1 MDIVGPLI
9 QWFHLLIHNSGSFV
23 SPVGQK
29 PFPAMTSPAPP
40 VPKCLISHWIARLG
54 IPIDLSSDRGA
65 QFTSQL
71 WTSNDHYRLPPAI
84 QWPSRKVP
92 QTSEGS
98 LTSSLALIGQ
108 LNYLA
113 WVLLGIC
120 TAPKDD
126 LGCSSAEWSM
136 RGRGGGGHLSQCL
149 VIYFVGHNLGPEHR
163 SQPQQLQDE
172 VRMQAPMPT
181 SIYHPPSHNLK
192 QSQFLFVRRDA
203 HRTPF

>member
-1 MDIVGPLI
+1 MKACIPCRSSKIHIHIKAPLLQFGIHHRSLDHIHVDIVGPLI

-40 VPKCLISHWIARLG
+40 VPKRLVSHWIARLG

-71 WTSNDHYRLPPAI
+71 WTSNDHYRLPPTI

-98 LTSSLALIGQ
+98 LTGSLALIGQ
-108 LNYLA
+108 LNYLGYF
-113 WVLLGIC
+113 WEFVQ
-120 TAPKDD
+120 
-126 LGCSSAEWSM
+126 
-136 RGRGGGGHLSQCL
+136 HL
-149 VIYFVGHNLGPEHR
+149 
-163 SQPQQLQDE
+163 
-172 VRMQAPMPT
+172 RMT
-181 SIYHPPSHNLK
+181 
-192 QSQFLFVRRDA
+192 
-203 HRTPF
+203 